1 MSMSG
6 QEAAGRRRERGDL
19 ENEVLAALAVA
30 DGPLTP
36 AEVQATLGRDL
47 AYTTVM
53 TTLSRLHDKD
63 AVTRCRAGRAYAY
76 ALTDESTVAARR
88 MRRVLDAGHDRTGV
102 LARFL
107 DELPPTDVPV
117 LQRLLAEAEQLAD
130 DGEPGREPS
139 PGPHPDHEPAPGPGG
154 S

>member
-1 MSMSG
+1 MSMPG
-6 QEAAGRRRERGDL
+6 QAAAGGRRERGDL

-30 DGPLTP
+30 DRPLTP
-36 AEVQATLGRDL
+36 AEVQAALGRDL

-63 AVTRCRAGRAYAY
+63 AVTRRRAGRAYAY

-88 MRRVLDAGHDRTGV
+88 MRRLLDAGHDRSGV

-107 DELPPTDVPV
+107 DELDPDDVPV
-117 LQRLLAEAEQLAD
+117 LARLLAEAERVQQD
-130 DGEPGREPS
+130 DGE
-139 PGPHPDHEPAPGPGG
+139 
-154 S
+154 